1 MYNIL
6 TDEIFLYQSGLGHTI
21 QEERIIKGSYMGSCI
36 AHSDIPKYL
45 DMFQTGKL
53 PVDRLLSRKITFEE
67 LNEAMD
73 RLDDAKT
80 VREVLIP

>member
-1 MYNIL
+1 MPL
-6 TDEIFLYQSGLGHTI
+6 RFQQHHLYHLSI
-21 QEERIIKGSYMGSCI
+21 AAEERIIKGSYMGSCI
-36 AHSDIPKYL
+36 ANRDIPKYL

-53 PVDRLLSRKITFEE
+53 PVDRLLSRKITFED
-67 LNEAMD
+67 LNAAMD